1 MITKTTLAATLA
13 VTVALCATTTPA
25 FAAPATDDPNVN
37 VAVVRTADLN
47 LASDEGQTTL
57 KARIAGAVSRVCG
70 SATGMISHEERLAIN
85 TCRAKARRAA
95 LAAAMPHQDP
105 VLAQR

>member
-1 MITKTTLAATLA
+1 MITKNTLAAAIAAT
-13 VTVALCATTTPA
+13 VTFGAMTVPA
-25 FAAPATDDPNVN
+25 FAAPAMDDPNVN

-47 LASDEGQTTL
+47 LASEEGLTTL
-57 KARIAGAVSRVCG
+57 KARISGAVSRVCG
-70 SATGMISHEERLAIN
+70 TASGTTPLEERLAIN

-95 LAAAMPHQDP
+95 LAAAVSQQAP